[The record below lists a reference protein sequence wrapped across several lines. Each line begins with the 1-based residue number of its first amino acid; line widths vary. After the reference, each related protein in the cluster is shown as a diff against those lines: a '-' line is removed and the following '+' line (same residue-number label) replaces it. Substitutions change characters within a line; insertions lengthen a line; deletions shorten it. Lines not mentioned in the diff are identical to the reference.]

1 MDIGILLQEM
11 LTAMQSTMKKG
22 WKKLEPTAKHF
33 LENRKE
39 NIQELTSLWLGGDL
53 TKEEYESR
61 LEDEKLI
68 WEAQLNA
75 ISSISIATLQH
86 SINAA
91 IDVLRNIKIKFY

>member
-1 MDIGILLQEM
+1 MDIGNLLQEM

-39 NIQELTSLWLGGDL
+39 NIQELTSLWLGGEL

-75 ISSISIATLQH
+75 ISAISKSTLQH